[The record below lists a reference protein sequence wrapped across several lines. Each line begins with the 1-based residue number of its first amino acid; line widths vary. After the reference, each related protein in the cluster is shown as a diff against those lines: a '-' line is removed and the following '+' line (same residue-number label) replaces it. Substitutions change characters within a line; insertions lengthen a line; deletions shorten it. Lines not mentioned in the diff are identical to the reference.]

1 MADLPFTFLDIAIGV
16 VLLVSGL
23 LAFVRGFVQEVL
35 SVGAWVGAIVVAVF
49 GFPYLRP
56 YARDLIPHELAADV
70 AAGAAIF
77 VVALVVLSL
86 LTRALSDRVKD
97 SALNA
102 LDRSLGFVFG
112 LLRGAVLVCLAY
124 IAIEWL
130 MVPSQQPSWLRDARA
145 MPLIEWGADQLKSLV
160 PSETKDAGT
169 DAADDARDRARKVL
183 ETERLLRDIMTPE
196 PKGPATDA
204 ERGGYDAK
212 ERREMERLLE
222 SDQ

>member
-1 MADLPFTFLDIAIGV
+1 MAELPFTFLDIAIGI

-23 LAFVRGFVQEVL
+23 LAFVRGFVHEVL
-35 SVGAWVGAIVVAVF
+35 AVGAWVGAIFIAVF

-112 LLRGAVLVCLAY
+112 LLRGAVLVCLA
-124 IAIEWL
+124 
-130 MVPSQQPSWLRDARA
+130 
-145 MPLIEWGADQLKSLV
+145 
-160 PSETKDAGT
+160 
-169 DAADDARDRARKVL
+169 
-183 ETERLLRDIMTPE
+183 
-196 PKGPATDA
+196 
-204 ERGGYDAK
+204 
-212 ERREMERLLE
+212 
-222 SDQ
+222 